1 MRVSLAAL
9 AALFLLSC
17 GKTSPTVT
25 ATGEKMPVEH
35 AKITQ
40 FYAAEPML
48 PKGTKG
54 NLCYGV
60 EHVTRLEMTPAVEAL
75 WPAPARCFEIA
86 PKQKTTYTLTAYGDD
101 GSKDTKTVEV
111 TVGAAAPRVHDLSV
125 NAIQVH
131 PGQMV
136 RVCFKVDNA
145 KNVKASPGKLD
156 RRVNCVM
163 DNPKKTTTYT
173 ITAYG
178 GNQQE
183 DTGTVTVKVQ

>member
-1 MRVSLAAL
+1 M
-9 AALFLLSC
+9 FLLSC
-17 GKTSPTVT
+17 SKTTPTMT
-25 ATGEKMPVEH
+25 ATGEKMSIEH

-60 EHVTRLEMTPAVEAL
+60 EHATRVEITPSVEEL
-75 WPAPARCFEIA
+75 WPAIARCFEIA
-86 PKQKTTYTLTAYGDD
+86 PKQKTTYTLTAYGND
-101 GSKDTKTVEV
+101 GSKDTKTVDV
-111 TVGAAAPRVHDLSV
+111 TVGAAAPRVYDLSV

-131 PGQMV
+131 PGEMV

-145 KNVKASPGKLD
+145 KHVKASPGKLD
-156 RRVNCVM
+156 RGVNCMM
-163 DNPKKTTTYT
+163 DSPKRTTTYT

-183 DTGTVTVKVQ
+183 DSETVTVKVR